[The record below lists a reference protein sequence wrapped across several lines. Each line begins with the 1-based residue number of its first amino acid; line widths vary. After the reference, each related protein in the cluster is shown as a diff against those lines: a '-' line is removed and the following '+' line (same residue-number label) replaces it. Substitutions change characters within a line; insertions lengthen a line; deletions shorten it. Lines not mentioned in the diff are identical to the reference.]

1 MNPTIKKAI
10 PKTFHMIILMTL
22 FGGLLVFQACDN
34 NTTNINSNGPGHGKG
49 RVNVHMTDSPAQFDA
64 LTINIVRIEIHG
76 TGSDSANNKWQVIS
90 DSSQTVNIMDLTN
103 GKSKLLG
110 TKDLEPGTYNQ
121 IRLILGS
128 GNTVT
133 VNGKTYPIK
142 IPSGQQTGLKI
153 NINTNISLTSG
164 SIKDLLLDF
173 NAAKSVHRTGNG
185 RYMMKPVIHAVNKQI
200 DGYIKGQ
207 VQPAQASIFA
217 INGSDTTNTYADSTS
232 GNFKLMGL
240 TPGTYSLSIMPKDT
254 TYSDTTLTGI
264 QVNSSDTTDV
274 GTITLHQK

>member
-1 MNPTIKKAI
+1 MNPIIKKAI
-10 PKTFHMIILMTL
+10 PKTFHMIILMSL

-76 TGSDSANNKWQVIS
+76 TGSDSANKWQVIS

-207 VQPAQASIFA
+207 VQPDQASIFA